1 MKVSNSTY
9 DTLKK
14 IALIAAPLITF
25 LGAVCVIW
33 KVPFAEQI
41 TATLAA
47 LDTLL
52 GSILIKLG
60 IDYNK
65 NLMDKDEV
73 EYMGKGD
80 EDE

>member
-1 MKVSNSTY
+1 MKLSNRQY
-9 DTLKK
+9 DTLKR

-33 KVPFAEQI
+33 HVPYAEQI

-80 EDE
+80 DDE

>member
-1 MKVSNSTY
+1 MSNKTY
-9 DTLKK
+9 DTLKR
-14 IALIAAPLITF
+14 IALVAAPLITF

-52 GSILIKLG
+52 GSILVKLG

-73 EYMGKGD
+73 DYMGKGD
-80 EDE
+80 NDE

>member
-25 LGAVCVIW
+25 IGAVCIIW
-33 KVPFAEQI
+33 NVPFSEQI

-52 GSILIKLG
+52 GSILVKLG

-73 EYMGKGD
+73 DYMGKGD
-80 EDE
+80 NDE

>member
-1 MKVSNSTY
+1 MSNKTY

-25 LGAVCVIW
+25 IGAVCIIW
-33 KVPFAEQI
+33 NVPFSEQI

-52 GSILIKLG
+52 GSILVKLG

-73 EYMGKGD
+73 DYMGKGD
-80 EDE
+80 NDE